1 MLTFTNARLFDGSK
15 MLPGRHSVAI
25 EGNRIKS
32 VGDAPQ
38 SIAGQTVDLGGMV
51 LMPGLISS
59 HIHPDFYRYTIEK
72 GQAGIPLGKELPP
85 GMLMAI
91 GVRTCRV
98 LLESGF
104 TGYNGASCSNNIDA
118 QLKMAI
124 ADDVV
129 PGPRIRACGH
139 HVGTTGDLNY
149 KRQKWWFRPDIPGS
163 DIFGD
168 GPDELRKLVRQEI
181 GQGVET
187 IKIFASDG
195 HDVARTTRNMTGAE
209 IATVVETAH
218 DLGAK
223 VRAHVSGKKVIM
235 ECIELGVD
243 LIDHADE
250 IDEECI
256 DAMVKAG
263 SFWLPS
269 QRYTNMLL
277 DLGFGDPD
285 GILQRQFD
293 NVRRL
298 LPVAH
303 KAGVRILLGDDYSGV
318 FRDHVEDDPLD
329 HQVGN
334 YGSELAYYAQA
345 DGLSPADVL
354 TWATRNPGQMLVDA
368 PDALGVIEPGALAD
382 LIVIDG
388 DPISDIG
395 VFGRPETSLKA
406 VIRDG
411 SFVIDRLPSHPG
423 SLAA

>member
-1 MLTFTNARLFDGSK
+1 MLTLTNARLFDGLS
-15 MLPGRHSVAI
+15 MRSGRYTVTI
-25 EGNRIKS
+25 EGNRILS
-32 VGDAPQ
+32 VDDGPTNSAT
-38 SIAGQTVDLGGMV
+38 ALDLSGMV
-51 LMPGLISS
+51 LMPGLITS
-59 HIHPDFYRYTIEK
+59 HLHPDFYRYPIEK
-72 GQAGIPLGKELPP
+72 GLAGIPLGKELPP
-85 GMLMAI
+85 GVLMAI

-104 TGYNGASCSNNIDA
+104 TGYNGASCSNNIDV

-124 ADDVV
+124 EDDIV

-139 HVGTTGDLNY
+139 HIGTTGDLNY
-149 KRQKWWFRPDIPGS
+149 KRQKWWFRPDMPGS

-195 HDVARTTRNMTGAE
+195 HDVSYTTRNMTRSE
-209 IATVVETAH
+209 IATIVETAH
-218 DLGAK
+218 ALGAK
-223 VRAHVSGKKVIM
+223 VRAHVCSKQVMM

-243 LIDHADE
+243 LIDHGDE

-256 DAMVKAG
+256 EAMVKAG
-263 SFWLPS
+263 TCWVPS
-269 QRYTNMLL
+269 QRYTDLL
-277 DLGFGDPD
+277 LGLGFGDAD
-285 GILQRQFD
+285 GELQRQFD

-303 KAGVRILLGDDYSGV
+303 KAGVCILLGDDYSGV
-318 FRDHVEDDPLD
+318 FRDHVENDPLD

-334 YGSELAYYAQA
+334 YGSELAYYAQV
-345 DGLSPADVL
+345 DGLSPTDVL
-354 TWATRNPGQMLVDA
+354 SWATRNPGRMLTGPA
-368 PDALGVIEPGALAD
+368 EKLGVIEPGALAD

-388 DPISDIG
+388 DPLADIELFAHPQT
-395 VFGRPETSLKA
+395 VLKA

-411 SFVIDRLPSHPG
+411 SFVIDRLSTQAG
-423 SLAA
+423 Q